1 LNAGSAKQLFR
12 WKCKHWWDRNEKL
25 IPESYTKDKVKG
37 FKSKVEDLT
46 GSIPLLL
53 KECVV
58 NEKIDLSANALKNVA
73 TQVQMFMGCIKRG
86 ANTTTDDWDT

>member
-1 LNAGSAKQLFR
+1 MQQ
-12 WKCKHWWDRNEKL
+12 WWDRNEKL
-25 IPESYTKDKVKG
+25 IPEKDEVNC

-58 NEKIDLSANALKNVA
+58 NEKIDLSADALEDVV
-73 TQVQMFMGCIKRG
+73 TQVQTFMQRIKNE
-86 ANTTTDDWDT
+86 AKTTSNEWET

>member
-1 LNAGSAKQLFR
+1 MQ
-12 WKCKHWWDRNEKL
+12 HWWDRNEKL
-25 IPESYTKDKVKG
+25 IPESYRKDKVKG

-58 NEKIDLSANALKNVA
+58 NEKIDLSVNALGNHA
-73 TQVQMFMGCIKRG
+73 RQVRMFMGGIKHG

>member
-1 LNAGSAKQLFR
+1 MQQ
-12 WKCKHWWDRNEKL
+12 WWDRNEKL
-25 IPESYTKDKVKG
+25 IPESYMEDEVKD

-58 NEKIDLSANALKNVA
+58 NEKIDLSAAALENVA
-73 TQVQMFMGCIKRG
+73 TQVQMFIGRIKDD
-86 ANTTTDDWDT
+86 ANTTADNWHA

>member
-1 LNAGSAKQLFR
+1 MQQ
-12 WKCKHWWDRNEKL
+12 WWDRNEKL
-25 IPESYTKDKVKG
+25 IPESYTKDEVKD

-58 NEKIDLSANALKNVA
+58 NGKIDLSANALQNVA
-73 TQVQMFMGCIKRG
+73 TQVRTFMKRIKHS
-86 ANTTTDDWDT
+86 ANTTDENWDT

>member
-1 LNAGSAKQLFR
+1 MQQ
-12 WKCKHWWDRNEKL
+12 WWDRNEKL
-25 IPESYTKDKVKG
+25 IPEKDEVNG

-58 NEKIDLSANALKNVA
+58 NEKIDLSANALDDVA
-73 TQVQMFMGCIKRG
+73 TQVQTFMRQIKND
-86 ANTTTDDWDT
+86 ANTITYHWDT

>member
-1 LNAGSAKQLFR
+1 MQQ
-12 WKCKHWWDRNEKL
+12 WWDRNEKL
-25 IPESYTKDKVKG
+25 IPESYTKDEVKA

-58 NEKIDLSANALKNVA
+58 NGTIDLSADALKNVA
-73 TQVQMFMGCIKRG
+73 TQVRTFIKRIKRD